1 MPDIPSRLGRAL
13 VLVATVAGVLLALN
27 RQVELAGAQSASNL
41 TAQIA
46 PPDSSAF
53 PTISTM
59 LWVYNLDGQF
69 VSGLK
74 VEDVAAIEDG
84 QALPLDSLAEQQPG
98 VQFVV
103 AINPGPA
110 LAVRDGFAVS
120 RYDKIRNFL
129 QDWAAHLPSTNPD
142 DLSLVSSLGTLSGH
156 AASETWSQA
165 LAGFKPDLRHA
176 EPDLQALSAALDV
189 AAESTPRPGMGRAVL
204 FITPHLERSTLGG
217 LESLSQRAAQEGVRI
232 SVWLVDSDAYYTTFG
247 AQALQNLALQS
258 GGSYATFSGSEALPD
273 PETLIEN
280 LRGVYLL
287 TYSSHIDAPGDH
299 ILAVSVSVGDEQVTS
314 PNQTLSVDVQPPSA
328 VLVSPPA
335 QITRRTD
342 PADLYNLETY
352 SPNEQQLDLLIEF
365 PDGHPRPLRRTT
377 LLVDGAPVAENT
389 QEPFDTF
396 TWQLMDYVDTSE
408 HNLAVEVED
417 SLGLTRLSFSV
428 PVNVTVVQPPGGLE
442 ALVARNRSL
451 IVTLSI
457 VTAGGV
463 LLFILFAGLR
473 MRPLA
478 PLATLAPARSAGG
491 AGVPT
496 RTERWRSRHKADDP
510 VTQPVAIRADERRP
524 AASPFP
530 RVRRKPSAAPA
541 YLAPLN
547 PDGMPAPG
555 APIPLLVRELTFG
568 LDPTQA
574 THVLDD
580 SSVSPL
586 HARIRRDD
594 RGGFTLYDQGS
605 VAGTWVNY
613 ESIGREGRRLQ
624 HGDIVQIGMLT
635 YRFALSRAP
644 AMSRPRVVFRE
655 DGET

>member
-1 MPDIPSRLGRAL
+1 LNRLMPDFPRRLARSL
-13 VLVATVAGVLLALN
+13 LLVAVAGGVLLALSG
-27 RQVELAGAQSASNL
+27 QGGLARAQATSDL

-46 PPDSSAF
+46 PPDVSAF
-53 PTISTM
+53 PSVSTR
-59 LWVYNLDGQF
+59 LWVYTVDGQF

-74 VEDVAAIEDG
+74 AEDVAAIEDG
-84 QALPLDSLAEQQPG
+84 QALPLDSLEEQEPG
-98 VQFVV
+98 AQFVV
-103 AINPGPA
+103 AVNPGPA
-110 LAVRDGFAVS
+110 LAVRDVSAVS
-120 RYDKIRNFL
+120 RYDKIRTFL
-129 QDWAAHLPSTNPD
+129 QDWVSRLPSTTPD
-142 DLSLVSSLGTLSGH
+142 DLSLVSSLGTVSGH
-156 AASETWSQA
+156 ADPETWSQA
-165 LAGFKPDLRHA
+165 LAGFNPDLRGV

-204 FITPHLERSTLGG
+204 FITPHLERSSLGG

-258 GGSYATFSGSEALPD
+258 GGTYATFSGTEALPD
-273 PETLIEN
+273 PDTMLEN
-280 LRGVYLL
+280 LRNVYKL
-287 TYSSHIDAPGDH
+287 TYSSQIDTAGDH

-314 PNQTLSVDVQPPSA
+314 PNQSLNVHVEPPSA

-352 SPNEQQLDLLIEF
+352 SPTEQQLDLLIEF
-365 PDGHPRPLRRTT
+365 PDGHSRPLVRTT

-389 QEPFDTF
+389 EEPFDTF
-396 TWQLMDYVDTSE
+396 TWQLMDYMDTSE
-408 HNLAVEVED
+408 HDLAVEVED

-428 PVNVTVVQPPGGLE
+428 PVNVTVVQPPGGLP
-442 ALVARNRSL
+442 ALFARNRSL

-463 LLFILFAGLR
+463 LLFILFTGLR
-473 MRPLA
+473 MRP
-478 PLATLAPARSAGG
+478 RAGG
-491 AGVPT
+491 AT
-496 RTERWRSRHKADDP
+496 RAERRQSRRKAEDP
-510 VTQPVAIRADERRP
+510 VTQTVAIRTDDRRP
-524 AASPFP
+524 APSPFT
-530 RVRRKPSAAPA
+530 RVRRKAPAAPA
-541 YLAPLN
+541 YLAQLDR
-547 PDGMPAPG
+547 DGMPAPG
-555 APIPLLVRELTFG
+555 APIPLHVRELTFG

-586 HARIRRDD
+586 HARIRQDD

-635 YRFALSRAP
+635 YRFALSRPP

>member
-1 MPDIPSRLGRAL
+1 MPDIPSRLARAL
-13 VLVATVAGVLLALN
+13 LLAAAVAGVLLALG
-27 RQVELAGAQSASNL
+27 RQGGLAGAQSTSSL

-53 PTISTM
+53 PTISTL
-59 LWVYNLDGQF
+59 LWVYTGDGQF
-69 VSGLK
+69 VSGL
-74 VEDVAAIEDG
+74 EAGDVAAIEDD
-84 QALPLDSLAEQQPG
+84 QALPLDTLVEQEPG
-98 VQFVV
+98 AQFVV

-120 RYDKIRNFL
+120 RYDKIRSFL
-129 QDWAAHLPSTNPD
+129 QEWAGRLPSTNPD

-156 AASETWSQA
+156 TTPETWSQA
-165 LAGFKPDLRHA
+165 LAGFNPDLRGA

-189 AAESTPRPGMGRAVL
+189 VAESPPRPGMGRAVL
-204 FITPHLERSTLGG
+204 FITPHLERSTVGG
-217 LESLSQRAAQEGVRI
+217 LESLGQRAAQEGVRI
-232 SVWLVDSDAYYTTFG
+232 FVWLVDSDAYTTTFG
-247 AQALQNLALQS
+247 AQALQSMALQS
-258 GGSYATFSGSEALPD
+258 GGGYTTFSGSEELPD
-273 PETLIEN
+273 PETLLEN
-280 LRGVYLL
+280 LRNVYLL
-287 TYSSHIDAPGDH
+287 SYSSRIDAPGGH
-299 ILAVSVSVGDEQVTS
+299 SLAASVSVGDEQVTS

-342 PADLYNLETY
+342 PADLYNLDTF
-352 SPNEQQLDLLIEF
+352 SPTEQQLDLLIEF

-389 QEPFDTF
+389 EEPFDTF
-396 TWQLMDYVDTSE
+396 TWQLLDYLDTAE
-408 HNLAVEVED
+408 HHLAVEVED
-417 SLGLTRLSFSV
+417 SLGLTRLSFLV
-428 PVNVTVVQPPGGLE
+428 PVNVTVVQPPGGLQ

-473 MRPLA
+473 MR
-478 PLATLAPARSAGG
+478 
-491 AGVPT
+491 VPN
-496 RTERWRSRHKADDP
+496 RAERRRSRRTAEDP
-510 VTQPVAIRADERRP
+510 VTQAVAIRSDGRRP
-524 AASPFP
+524 ATSPFP

-586 HARIRRDD
+586 HARIRQDD

-624 HGDIVQIGMLT
+624 HGDIVRIGMLT

-644 AMSRPRVVFRE
+644 AMSRPRVVLRE